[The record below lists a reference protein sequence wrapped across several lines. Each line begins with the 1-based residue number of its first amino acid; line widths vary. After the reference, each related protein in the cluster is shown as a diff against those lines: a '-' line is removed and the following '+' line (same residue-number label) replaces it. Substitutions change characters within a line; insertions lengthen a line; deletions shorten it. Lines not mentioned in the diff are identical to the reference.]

1 MANNKLTKEELQSLQ
16 DIRNN
21 NAAVIQE
28 FGNIAI
34 TQLDVDKRKAS
45 AENFLNNLRTSEA
58 ELAKKLEEKYGR
70 GNINLETGEFISD
83 EPIATGAESV
93 DLPEIEE
100 PVEVKEDAKKGN
112 K

>member
-45 AENFLNNLRTSEA
+45 AENFLNNLRA
-58 ELAKKLEEKYGR
+58 
-70 GNINLETGEFISD
+70 
-83 EPIATGAESV
+83 PIATGAESV

>member
-45 AENFLNNLRTSEA
+45 AENFLNKKISTELLKKVILYSE
-58 ELAKKLEEKYGR
+58 KKKFNR
-70 GNINLETGEFISD
+70 
-83 EPIATGAESV
+83 
-93 DLPEIEE
+93 
-100 PVEVKEDAKKGN
+100 
-112 K
+112 